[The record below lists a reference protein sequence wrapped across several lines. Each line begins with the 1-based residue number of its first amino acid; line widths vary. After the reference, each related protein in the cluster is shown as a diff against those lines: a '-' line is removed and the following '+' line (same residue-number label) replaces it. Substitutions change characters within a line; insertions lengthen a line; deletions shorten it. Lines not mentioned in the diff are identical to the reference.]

1 MTNEE
6 KARELAMEYCKELDD
21 EGRTSYNIFCEEA
34 CIEMAKWKDEILKKD
49 MRFIIKQAVNIGK
62 HQMKIQ
68 IQSSIDVVEL
78 LMKNEEVENSERFEL
93 VVKFIDSLRK
103 ELETL

>member
-34 CIEMAKWKDEILKKD
+34 CIEMAKWKDEQYNRDVRSAIEK
-49 MRFIIKQAVNIGK
+49 AVEVGK
-62 HQMKIQ
+62 HQMKRRIQ
-68 IQSSIDVVEL
+68 CSIDVMEL
-78 LMKNEEVENSERFEL
+78 LMKNEKVENSERFDL